1 MAKKTIFITG
11 AGSGFGRG
19 AALGL
24 AKLGHDVIAGT
35 HVYPQVSELQE
46 EAKKENLKM
55 RVEKIDILDPIDRE
69 FALGWNIDVLVNNA
83 AIGQAGPIAEIPVRL
98 VRDVFETNVFA
109 TLELTQGFVKK
120 MVRRGKGKVIF
131 ISSVDGLTTNSFLGP
146 YDASKHALEAI
157 AEAMHMELAPYG
169 VKIATLN
176 PGSYLTG
183 FNDRMYETKW
193 RWYDPKVNFTRIKDM
208 SKVEKEDLADQYN
221 PKDLVK
227 IMVELIAADESK
239 FRNVHP
245 KDSELYVKDFQKK
258 AWTLMS

>member
-11 AGSGFGRG
+11 AGSGFGWG

-35 HVYPQVSELQE
+35 NIYPQVSELQE
-46 EAKKENLKM
+46 EAKKENLNI

-69 FALGWNIDVLVNNA
+69 FALKWDVDILVNNA
-83 AIGQAGPIAEIPVRL
+83 AIGHAGPIAEIPIRL

-109 TLELTQGFVKK
+109 TLELTQGFIKK
-120 MVRRGKGKVIF
+120 MVKRGKGKVIF
-131 ISSVDGLTTNSFLGP
+131 ISSVDGLTTNAFLGP

-157 AEAMHMELAPYG
+157 AEAMHIELAPYG

-176 PGSYLTG
+176 PGSYRTG
-183 FNDRMYETKW
+183 FNDRMYETRW
-193 RWYDPKVNFTRIKDM
+193 RWYDPTVNFTRIKDM
-208 SKVEKEDLADQYN
+208 TDVEREDLTHQDD
-221 PKDLVK
+221 PKDLTKVM
-227 IMVELIAADESK
+227 IELITADESK

-245 KDSELYVKDFQKK
+245 KDSELYVKEFQKK
-258 AWTLMS
+258 AWALMS

>member
-24 AKLGHDVIAGT
+24 AKLGHDVIAVT
-35 HVYPQVSELQE
+35 HIYPQVSELQE
-46 EAKKENLKM
+46 EAKKEKLKM

-69 FALGWNIDVLVNNA
+69 FALRWDIDVLVNNA
-83 AIGQAGPIAEIPVRL
+83 AIGQAGPIAEILLRL

-120 MVRRGKGKVIF
+120 MERRRKGKVIF
-131 ISSVDGLTTNSFLGP
+131 VSSVDGLTTNSFLGP

-176 PGSYLTG
+176 PGSTLQALMT
-183 FNDRMYETKW
+183 ECTKPSGVGTI
-193 RWYDPKVNFTRIKDM
+193 RK
-208 SKVEKEDLADQYN
+208 
-221 PKDLVK
+221 
-227 IMVELIAADESK
+227 
-239 FRNVHP
+239 
-245 KDSELYVKDFQKK
+245 
-258 AWTLMS
+258 